1 MFCEY
6 LAGDNRRLQSAAF
19 SAIRLIMT
27 HGLKPW
33 LFKDLSGSKQPK
45 DDMLELLKFD
55 SLTLSE
61 EVKNVRESSGG
72 GFSQMTPQ
80 DKMCIHICY
89 LLTNRFEHVYSL
101 VLKLVK
107 TFIE

>member
-33 LFKDLSGSKQPK
+33 LFRDLSGSKQPK

-72 GFSQMTPQ
+72 GFS
-80 DKMCIHICY
+80 
-89 LLTNRFEHVYSL
+89 
-101 VLKLVK
+101 
-107 TFIE
+107 